1 MLKHLKYFVVLIIST
16 SISFSQIIEK
26 PVEFSMGEH
35 NTLVITLVDVDKNL
49 VEDEWKAANKIF
61 GKTDKKKGEFINRNV
76 NLAGLSNPV
85 DWYLQLDKKKGDV
98 FLQLC
103 VISNEEFLSS
113 SNQVANFEV
122 VSNFLNDFAYKVEIA
137 KVSEK
142 FEDEKKEL
150 AKLQKSLANT
160 NKDIVKNNDE
170 IDKNNKKIEK
180 SNKDIKSNLK
190 KQNETKIAIEEQS
203 LVVGNLL
210 EDSSVPSEE
219 SKKYKEFEKEND
231 SLHKLQKKLEKLVGD
246 YDGLLKTINKST
258 NKIEKAQKDNK
269 SDKKE
274 LDKLKNKISKQGETV
289 EKIRRQLESM

>member
-1 MLKHLKYFVVLIIST
+1 
-16 SISFSQIIEK
+16 
-26 PVEFSMGEH
+26 MGEH

-61 GKTDKKKGEFINRNV
+61 GKTDKKKGEFINQNV

-85 DWYLQLDKKKGDV
+85 DWYMQLDKKKGDV

-113 SNQVANFEV
+113 SNQVENFEV

-137 KVSEK
+137 KVNEK

-190 KQNETKIAIEEQS
+190 KQNETK
-203 LVVGNLL
+203 N
-210 EDSSVPSEE
+210 
-219 SKKYKEFEKEND
+219 
-231 SLHKLQKKLEKLVGD
+231 
-246 YDGLLKTINKST
+246 
-258 NKIEKAQKDNK
+258 
-269 SDKKE
+269 
-274 LDKLKNKISKQGETV
+274 
-289 EKIRRQLESM
+289 